1 MPADMIN
8 FAIILLYMEFAKLHI
23 LFVLYAYFCVL
34 SQAIIYRSEN
44 IKIFRCNA
52 IYNCD
57 AHVLHTKK
65 LPAEIFSKA
74 VFSKSYKCNSILLS
88 P

>member
-34 SQAIIYRSEN
+34 LQAIIYRSEN
-44 IKIFRCNA
+44 IKILGNEC
-52 IYNCD
+52 
-57 AHVLHTKK
+57 L
-65 LPAEIFSKA
+65 E
-74 VFSKSYKCNSILLS
+74 
-88 P
+88 